1 MIEEQ
6 AVRVEVSAAKL
17 AGRGIVDVLQLL
29 TQSLR
34 SQQYG
39 QQSIAQLNKQGRQ
52 LTSVDVD
59 NTTIRA
65 VKRHLKAYS
74 VDFAVTKE
82 KGTGKMFLWF
92 KAQDVERIQT
102 ALQNCIAEL
111 GRDANETA
119 PVAKLQDLCDRATA
133 RAAEANQNRKQQV
146 PDIGERV

>member
-59 NTTIRA
+59 NTTIRT

-82 KGTGKMFLWF
+82 KGAGKMFLWF
-92 KAQDVERIQT
+92 KAQDVERIQA

-111 GRDANETA
+111 GKEDTA

-133 RAAEANQNRKQQV
+133 LAAEANQSHKQQV